1 MSGEQ
6 GDRQTGK
13 TELHFLKRCAF
24 TSQPESMKR
33 RTGVLPPI
41 PPSSPQ
47 REAIIISF
55 PHIFEEFLM
64 HTEVNTNT
72 DSYPLL

>member
-6 GDRQTGK
+6 GNRETGK

-24 TSQPESMKR
+24 TSQPESMQR

-41 PPSSPQ
+41 LPSSPKV
-47 REAIIISF
+47 EATIISF

-64 HTEVNTNT
+64 HTEVNTNI

>member
-1 MSGEQ
+1 MNGEQ

-13 TELHFLKRCAF
+13 TELHFLKRHAF
-24 TSQPESMKR
+24 ISQPESMKR
-33 RTGVLPPI
+33 RTGVLPHI
-41 PPSSPQ
+41 PPPSPQ
-47 REAIIISF
+47 MEAIMISF
-55 PHIFEEFLM
+55 LHIFEEFLM

>member
-1 MSGEQ
+1 MSREQ

-13 TELHFLKRCAF
+13 TELHILKRRAF

-33 RTGVLPPI
+33 RTGVLPHI
-41 PPSSPQ
+41 PPSPPKM
-47 REAIIISF
+47 EATVISF
-55 PHIFEEFLM
+55 LHIFEEFLM
-64 HTEVNTNT
+64 NTEVNTNT